1 MQALAGIRV
10 ADFSHVMAGP
20 FASHLLGLL
29 GAEVIKIEQPG
40 MGDPMRNY
48 GADRRYDGM
57 SPAFIGVNAG
67 KKSIALDLKDPRQF
81 EVASKIIERCDV
93 VLENFRPGVMERLGL
108 GYEAAKALRPDIIY
122 CSVSGYGQSGAL
134 RDWPAIDNI
143 VQATCGMM
151 SLGGD
156 SDAPP
161 LRVGFP
167 VVDTLTGQTAAFA
180 ILAALLRRQQGGG
193 GEYIDVAMFDATLS
207 FMTSAVVP
215 YLVTGKTL
223 ERTGNVGYS
232 GQPSSA
238 LYTAA
243 DGKMISLGVVQQHQ
257 FIMLAELLDRSDWLE
272 DPRFCNPDQR
282 RAHSLAMQEELAHE
296 LAKASAAEWESRM
309 SAAGIPCGMVR
320 NIGEAASMPHLAER
334 DAILPLTIP
343 GLPEGEQVHIV
354 NAGFRTSNDGPGI
367 SEAPP
372 RLGQHSRDILAWLGY
387 AAEEIDTLLAA
398 KKGTN
403 STG

>member
-1 MQALAGIRV
+1 
-10 ADFSHVMAGP
+10 
-20 FASHLLGLL
+20 
-29 GAEVIKIEQPG
+29 
-40 MGDPMRNY
+40 
-48 GADRRYDGM
+48 
-57 SPAFIGVNAG
+57 
-67 KKSIALDLKDPRQF
+67 
-81 EVASKIIERCDV
+81 
-93 VLENFRPGVMERLGL
+93 
-108 GYEAAKALRPDIIY
+108 
-122 CSVSGYGQSGAL
+122 
-134 RDWPAIDNI
+134 
-143 VQATCGMM
+143 
-151 SLGGD
+151 
-156 SDAPP
+156 
-161 LRVGFP
+161 
-167 VVDTLTGQTAAFA
+167 
-180 ILAALLRRQQGGG
+180 GG

-334 DAILPLTIP
+334 D
-343 GLPEGEQVHIV
+343 
-354 NAGFRTSNDGPGI
+354 
-367 SEAPP
+367 
-372 RLGQHSRDILAWLGY
+372 
-387 AAEEIDTLLAA
+387 
-398 KKGTN
+398 
-403 STG
+403 